1 MRWLA
6 LVLCLFASAAHA
18 EDEEL
23 YTVLAIT
30 TVIDFAQT
38 QQLAHHPEHWK
49 ENNPLL
55 GRHPSPARA
64 RNAMLAEIAL
74 GALVLHFAPEPW
86 QHRALIT
93 FTALELGCVGRNF
106 SIGLTG
112 KF

>member
-6 LVLCLFASAAHA
+6 LIFYLFASAAHA
-18 EDEEL
+18 EDEGL
-23 YTVLAIT
+23 YTALAIAT
-30 TVIDFAQT
+30 TVDFAQT
-38 QQLAHHPEHWK
+38 QQLAHHPERWK

-55 GRHPSPARA
+55 GPHPSPVRA

-86 QHRALIT
+86 RHRTLIA